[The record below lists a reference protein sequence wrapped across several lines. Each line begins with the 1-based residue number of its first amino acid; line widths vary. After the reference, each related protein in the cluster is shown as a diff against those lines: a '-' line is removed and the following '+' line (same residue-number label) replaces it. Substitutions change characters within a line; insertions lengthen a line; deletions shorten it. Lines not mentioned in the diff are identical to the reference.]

1 MKILKVWEKY
11 SWIMQNSLKHIMN
24 DKEFLSLKVLK
35 AKYRR
40 VDQIIQPLCR
50 IDSHQEIRSPFFNF
64 WKFLKSNK
72 STPESCRIYWNLMN
86 DIEFGSVKLLK
97 LKYRRGDQIIQL
109 FCGIGFPPKS
119 QTSTPESHRKHWNV
133 MNDKE
138 FWSLKVLKLK
148 YRMGYQN
155 IWLFPRF
162 CFPLKIRSPRFN
174 L

>member
-1 MKILKVWEKY
+1 M
-11 SWIMQNSLKHIMN
+11 
-24 DKEFLSLKVLK
+24 
-35 AKYRR
+35 
-40 VDQIIQPLCR
+40 DQIIQLLCR
-50 IDSHQEIRSPFFNF
+50 IGSHQEIIRSPFFNF
-64 WKFLKSNK
+64 WKLLKSNE

-97 LKYRRGDQIIQL
+97 LKYKRGDQIIQL

-162 CFPLKIRSPRFN
+162 CFPLEIRSPRFN

>member
-11 SWIMQNSLKHIMN
+11 SWIMQNSMKHIMN

-35 AKYRR
+35 MKYRR

-50 IDSHQEIRSPFFNF
+50 IGSHQEIRSPFFNF
-64 WKFLKSNK
+64 WKLLKSSK

-97 LKYRRGDQIIQL
+97 LKYRKGDQIIQL

-119 QTSTPESHRKHWNV
+119 QTSTPESHRKNWNV

-162 CFPLKIRSPRFN
+162 CFPLEIRSPRFN